1 MGAGENA
8 RPHKMVGLENCSD
21 LDLLHQEGLYN
32 IALLDILELLEGDA
46 AFPHGMSHP
55 AGTPLI

>member
-21 LDLLHQEGLYN
+21 LDLLHQEGLDDVAAE
-32 IALLDILELLEGDA
+32 IA
-46 AFPHGMSHP
+46 P
-55 AGTPLI
+55 

>member
-21 LDLLHQEGLYN
+21 LDLLHQEGLDDV
-32 IALLDILELLEGDA
+32 ALLDVLEPVSYTHLTL
-46 AFPHGMSHP
+46 PTKLP
-55 AGTPLI
+55 V